1 MCFLYFSQ
9 DVKPGV
15 SMVRRVKESIKKE
28 IKQKE
33 ANTKNRQKTFKE
45 QEKES
50 REAALQ
56 NSISTENKGFALL
69 QKMGYKFGQGLGK
82 QGKCL
87 PHLTFIFNLF
97 LSLFNFSLFFV
108 FTGAGRVD
116 PIPLNIKAGS
126 QYIFFKP
133 YIINVYYQISEIFF
147 YHMSQTE
154 VALEWKR
161 WKKEKLK
168 KN

>member
-33 ANTKNRQKTFKE
+33 ANTKNRQKTLKE

-69 QKMGYKFGQGLGK
+69 QKMGYKSGQGLGK

-87 PHLTFIFNLF
+87 PHPTLTFNVC
-97 LSLFNFSLFFV
+97 FF
-108 FTGAGRVD
+108 
-116 PIPLNIKAGS
+116 
-126 QYIFFKP
+126 
-133 YIINVYYQISEIFF
+133 
-147 YHMSQTE
+147 
-154 VALEWKR
+154 
-161 WKKEKLK
+161 
-168 KN
+168 